1 MIKSSIA
8 MTNPEQEV
16 AYVNFFILSPP
27 PPPSLPKNSNQ
38 QLSQYLLKLVFKNKK
53 LFIN

>member
-1 MIKSSIA
+1 MIKSSIV

-16 AYVNFFILSPP
+16 AYVNVFILSL

-38 QLSQYLLKLVFKNKK
+38 QLSQYFLKLVFKNKK